1 MEKKIQY
8 VLYGAGISD
17 TAIERANRERFS
29 YIGPQYVL
37 IYRKKLKKRPDG
49 WKIIPETA
57 RMTASVAEWL
67 QKCNLE
73 ILTELADAKLQEQ
86 TEGADRFLDRFE
98 AELEA
103 ERKRF
108 LEAKKGGETVCT
120 K

>member
-1 MEKKIQY
+1 MENKIQY

-17 TAIERANRERFS
+17 AAIERANRERFS

-57 RMTASVAEWL
+57 HMTASVAEWL
-67 QKCNLE
+67 QKCNLT
-73 ILTELADAKLQEQ
+73 ILTEVAGMKLAKQSDSAESFLE
-86 TEGADRFLDRFE
+86 RF
-98 AELEA
+98 AMELEA
-103 ERKRF
+103 ERNTLRKA
-108 LEAKKGGETVCT
+108 EEGGETVCT